1 MKDINWHNWQDLDFE
16 DLLYRYSNHD
26 ILAETNVTYRISN
39 TKYFENG
46 KLTDCEEIL
55 KRFAF
60 LD

>member
-1 MKDINWHNWQDLDFE
+1 MKDINWHDWHDLDFE

-39 TKYFENG
+39 TKYFEDG
-46 KLTDCEEIL
+46 KLADCEETL
-55 KRFAF
+55 KLFAF